1 MIVSNINA
9 CQAVVDI
16 IRPTLGPKGLDL
28 LVHDGK
34 TRRHV
39 VVRKFDFFV
48 TDFFFFFL
56 STGRSQTISNDGAT
70 IMKLLDIVHP
80 AAKVL
85 VQIARS
91 QDDEVGDG
99 TTSVVLLAGELLS
112 QAKHFIEEGMHARV
126 VIAGLRHALRLALA
140 HIDALAV
147 SVADR
152 SSPAFREILTNC
164 AGTAMNSKLIAS
176 HKAFF
181 SEMVVNA
188 VLLLEE
194 NEIAADEAIG
204 VKKEPG
210 GAMED
215 SIFVQGVAF
224 KKTFSYA
231 GFEQQPK
238 QFVDAKVLCLNVELE
253 LKAEKDNAELR
264 IEDPTKY
271 QTMVDAEWKIIYDK
285 LDACVASGANIVLSR
300 LAIGDLATQYFAD
313 RNMFCAGRVPEADM
327 ARVTRA
333 TGAVVHSTC
342 SGLEKAASHKGWL
355 GHCAKFE
362 ERQVGAERYNFF
374 SGCPGSTTATI
385 ILRGGGESF
394 IDEAARSL
402 HDSIMIARRALT
414 TRRVV
419 AGGGAIELELS
430 ARLRKQA
437 LAISGK
443 QQLVVGAFAK
453 ALEVIPRQLATNA
466 GFDPTDV
473 MNQLR
478 KKHHDGGDEGKWFG
492 VDMDNDGVRDMYKA
506 HVWEPALVKINALT
520 AACEA
525 ACLILSIDETVTAE
539 RSNGGN
545 PSQG

>member
-1 MIVSNINA
+1 
-9 CQAVVDI
+9 
-16 IRPTLGPKGLDL
+16 
-28 LVHDGK
+28 
-34 TRRHV
+34 
-39 VVRKFDFFV
+39 
-48 TDFFFFFL
+48 
-56 STGRSQTISNDGAT
+56 
-70 IMKLLDIVHP
+70 MKLLDVVHP

-99 TTSVVLLAGELLS
+99 TTSVVLLAGELLG
-112 QAKHFIEEGMHARV
+112 QAKQFIEEGMHARV

-152 SSPAFREILTNC
+152 ASPAFREILTNC

-194 NEIAADEAIG
+194 NEIDANEAIG

-215 SIFVQGVAF
+215 SLFVDGVAF

-238 QFVDAKVLCLNVELE
+238 QFADAKVLCLNVELE

-264 IEDPTKY
+264 IDDPSKY

-285 LDACVASGANIVLSR
+285 LDACVASGANVVLSR

-313 RNMFCAGRVPEADM
+313 RNMFCAGRVPEGDM
-327 ARVTRA
+327 TRVTRA
-333 TGAVVHSTC
+333 TGAIVHSTC
-342 SGLEKAASHKGWL
+342 SGLAKAAAHKGWL

-402 HDSIMIARRALT
+402 HDAIMIARRALT
-414 TRRVV
+414 TRRIV

-466 GFDPTDV
+466 GLDPTDI

-478 KKHHDGGDEGKWFG
+478 KKHHDTSDDGKWFG
-492 VDMDNDGVRDMYKA
+492 VDMDRDGGVSDMYKA

-525 ACLILSIDETVTAE
+525 ACLIISIDETVQAE

-545 PSQG
+545 PQ